1 MTSVNV
7 NKVFF
12 DICKLYSDLYMI
24 GIIAPKIKT
33 LGFKAHSGST
43 RVNHSVNLFFE
54 NEIPSLLGTNNWY
67 FPIKKKEYKLF
78 SVKNISLVNVFTND
92 KGDFFAV
99 LLPDGFLPL
108 TVEIK
113 KYDHYQI
120 NCNHDPIID
129 NKLKEIIDNMI
140 MLSSFCADNDHR
152 QAITNV
158 WAFNNGL
165 HATNG
170 CYGMINFFDDIPDQY
185 KELCIAKNDLMA
197 IQMLQKIN
205 DNPDIHIVNYM
216 NNPSLPDQVTEKKL
230 QLSTNHKLILEID
243 YTPVYSRPLMETLI
257 REEKKDR
264 HFSLNLKDL
273 KEIKK
278 ELISFKKGITT
289 EKKEDLLVRLDI
301 SPKNIIMSDKDMYVQ
316 KHIQL
321 EKNNVNSCLLC
332 FKVEY
337 LLDMISFCIDKR
349 YSCVDFLWEDKKRIL
364 DPVLIKC
371 YVPGKSVGIG
381 ILMPVQIRDNN
392 FYDLSLDDYK
402 RYRKEQI
409 SI

>member
-1 MTSVNV
+1 MTSINV
-7 NKVFF
+7 SKVFF
-12 DICKLYSDLYMI
+12 NICKLYSDPYMI

-33 LGFKAHSGST
+33 LGFKVHCGST
-43 RVNHSVNLFFE
+43 RINHSINLFFE

-67 FPIKKKEYKLF
+67 FSIKKKEYKLF

-170 CYGMINFFDDIPDQY
+170 CYGMIFFDDIPDQY

-205 DNPDIHIVNYM
+205 DNLDIHIVNYM

-264 HFSLNLKDL
+264 KFSFSLKDL

-278 ELISFKKGITT
+278 ELLIFSKGST

-301 SPKNIIMSDKDMYVQ
+301 TNGSIILSDKDMYTQ
-316 KHIQL
+316 KYISL
-321 EKNNVNSCLLC
+321 EKNNNVNSCLLC
-332 FKVEY
+332 FKVSY
-337 LLDMISFCIDKR
+337 LLDMICYCINKKYTIIDL
-349 YSCVDFLWEDKKRIL
+349 LWENKKRIL
-364 DPVLIKC
+364 DPVLVKC
-371 YVPGKSVGIG
+371 YVPGRSVSTG
-381 ILMPVQIRDNN
+381 ILMPVEIRDNN